1 MRTTLEPIRK
11 SRADDIMETKDEI
24 SSKLQHN
31 LSADIDEYD
40 RITTGVGIVDIA
52 DAPENTIIGDI
63 ARERETESRRLSEIL
78 EYKIEQR
85 NSASSYPAK
94 SNSGSRRIRLT
105 LRSGPKT

>member
-31 LSADIDEYD
+31 LSVDMDEYGCI
-40 RITTGVGIVDIA
+40 ITDVEVVGIRDDLDNTVIRDIA
-52 DAPENTIIGDI
+52 C
-63 ARERETESRRLSEIL
+63 EREAESRRLSEIL

-94 SNSGSRRIRLT
+94 GNSGSRWIRLT
-105 LRSGPKT
+105 PRSGPKT